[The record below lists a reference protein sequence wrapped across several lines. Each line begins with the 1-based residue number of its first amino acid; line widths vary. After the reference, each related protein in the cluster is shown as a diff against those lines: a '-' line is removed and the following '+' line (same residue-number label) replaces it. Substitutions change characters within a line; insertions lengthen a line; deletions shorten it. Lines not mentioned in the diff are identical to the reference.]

1 LPGGSLQLSI
11 FGFPSQADQFRAAG
25 IIAILNFQFSIYGDS
40 SPPSIRQRQ
49 YKKELET
56 AGKATVNKILDS
68 IEGAKKSLVKLSS
81 NYQAIQS
88 EIVKLRENQ
97 CSIYKRAAAL
107 EEQGKTDCVKPIA
120 DLASKPLRP
129 ANWPAWLRST
139 SLTFTSKSVGAST
152 LKDDQAE
159 SYQSPTVSSERA
171 PLFEHCQRAVTR
183 SQTFGVHGLPL
194 MGTGDWNDGM
204 NLVGAGGKGESVWLG
219 VCPSNS

>member
-1 LPGGSLQLSI
+1 MTNLQLSI
-11 FGFPSQADQFRAAG
+11 YNSEFCLEAPCNCQFSVFRPRRINLG
-25 IIAILNFQFSIYGDS
+25 RGVSLQFSIYGDS

-56 AGKATVNKILDS
+56 ADKATVNKILDS
-68 IEGAKKSLVKLSS
+68 IEGAKKSLVKLSN

-129 ANWPAWLRST
+129 AN
-139 SLTFTSKSVGAST
+139 
-152 LKDDQAE
+152 
-159 SYQSPTVSSERA
+159 
-171 PLFEHCQRAVTR
+171 
-183 SQTFGVHGLPL
+183 
-194 MGTGDWNDGM
+194 
-204 NLVGAGGKGESVWLG
+204 
-219 VCPSNS
+219 